1 METGNIVMSSNVVML
16 AILALLVVAGLA
28 ISLIAIA
35 LATIRSVDGQAPQQ
49 PADISKA
56 QRLKEQLKEQ
66 LAQQTGQQTGQQTEL
81 PRQRT
86 GSSRDSERLSH

>member
-1 METGNIVMSSNVVML
+1 MTSNIVML
-16 AILALLVVAGLA
+16 AILAFLVVAGLV

-35 LATIRSVDGQAPQQ
+35 LATIKSVDGQAPQQ

-56 QRLKEQLKEQ
+56 EQRRRQLEQM
-66 LAQQTGQQTGQQTEL
+66 EL

-86 GSSRDSERLSH
+86 ESSKTPEKLSH

>member
-1 METGNIVMSSNVVML
+1 MYTGNIVMTSNIVML

-35 LATIRSVDGQAPQQ
+35 LATIRSVDGQEPQQ

-56 QRLKEQLKEQ
+56 ERMR
-66 LAQQTGQQTGQQTEL
+66 QQTQL

-86 GSSRDSERLSH
+86 GSSQAQEREKLSH

>member
-1 METGNIVMSSNVVML
+1 MSSNIVML

-35 LATIRSVDGQAPQQ
+35 LATIRSVDGQVPQQ

-56 QRLKEQLKEQ
+56 EQRRRQLEQM
-66 LAQQTGQQTGQQTEL
+66 EL
-81 PRQRT
+81 PRPRT
-86 GSSRDSERLSH
+86 DSDSTQAHEKLSH